1 MTFGKQSQNHSLS
14 SSLTISEEDSKL
26 IDRCVSFDE
35 NEFYNLQ
42 EESAFDV
49 SKIDLGHH
57 MEKYQ
62 IRSKNQLIFQSIE
75 ILGHKNKI
83 L

>member
-1 MTFGKQSQNHSLS
+1 MTFGKQPQKHSLS
-14 SSLTISEEDSKL
+14 SGLTISEEDSKL

-42 EESAFDV
+42 EESDFDV

-62 IRSKNQLIFQSIE
+62 LRSKNQ
-75 ILGHKNKI
+75 
-83 L
+83 